1 MSMEEIREAPEAV
14 REWERISAHSHIT
27 GLGLEG
33 LRAKPVAGGMVGQ
46 VEAREAAGI
55 IVDMVKKGKFA
66 GRAILLAGPP
76 GTGKTALATA
86 IAKELGRDVPF
97 VPIAASEIY
106 SAEIKKTE
114 FLTQALRKAIG
125 VRIHEMRR
133 IYEGEVKELSVKE
146 QPHPYN
152 PYVKVPTGATI
163 KLATTDASQK
173 LTMDQSFAISLLRQ
187 GVETGDVVQIDADSG
202 RIVKLGKSREA
213 AEKEKLDLS
222 SVQVVDVPSGPV
234 LKHKEFVYTLT
245 LHNLDVAQSRAG
257 MSMFSLL
264 FGGEERKEISDET
277 RRSVDEAVRSW
288 VEEGRAEIIPGV
300 VFIDECSMLDIET
313 FSFLNRAMEQ
323 ELAPIIIFATNRG
336 ITFVRGTDLKA
347 PHGMPLD
354 LLDRMLIISTKPYS
368 RDEILE
374 ILKIRA
380 RAEKIEITKDA
391 LEYLADIGEESSL
404 RYAVQ
409 LLAPAANY
417 AEAEGSKKITKEHVE
432 RVRQLFAD
440 VKRSVAYLQEYEEKM
455 LK

>member
-1 MSMEEIREAPEAV
+1 MEDIREAPEAV
-14 REWERISAHSHIT
+14 REWERISAHSHVV
-27 GLGLEG
+27 GLGLDG
-33 LRAKPVAGGMVGQ
+33 LKARPVAGGMVGQ
-46 VEAREAAGI
+46 IEAREAAGI
-55 IVDMVKKGKFA
+55 IVDMVRKGKFA

-97 VPIAASEIY
+97 VPVAASEIY

-146 QPHPYN
+146 EPHPYN
-152 PYVKVPTGATI
+152 PYSKVPTGATI
-163 KLATTDASQK
+163 KLATADASQK
-173 LTMDQSFAISLLRQ
+173 LTMDQSFAISLIRQ
-187 GVETGDVVQIDADSG
+187 GVETGDIVQIDADSG
-202 RIVKLGKSREA
+202 RIAKVGKSKEA

-222 SVQVVDVPSGPV
+222 TVQAVEVPSGPV

-257 MSMFSLL
+257 ISMFSLF
-264 FGGEERKEISDET
+264 FGGEDRKEISNET
-277 RRSVDEAVRSW
+277 RRGVDEAVRSW
-288 VEEGRAEIIPGV
+288 VEEGRAEILPGV
-300 VFIDECSMLDIET
+300 VFIDECSMLDVET
-313 FSFLNRAMEQ
+313 FSFLGRAMEQ

-336 ITFVRGTDLKA
+336 ITIVRGTDLKS

-354 LLDRMLIISTKPYS
+354 LLDRMLIISTKSYS
-368 RDEILE
+368 REEILE

-380 RAEKIEITKDA
+380 KAEKVELPKEA
-391 LEYLADIGEESSL
+391 LEYLADIGEATSL

-409 LLAPAANY
+409 LLAPASNI
-417 AEAEGSKKITKEHVE
+417 AEAEGSKRVKKEHIE
-432 RVRQLFAD
+432 RVKQLFAD
-440 VKRSVAYLQEYEEKM
+440 IKRSVAYLQEYEAKM

>member
-1 MSMEEIREAPEAV
+1 MD
-14 REWERISAHSHIT
+14 
-27 GLGLEG
+27 GLKA
-33 LRAKPVAGGMVGQ
+33 RPVAGGMVGQ
-46 VEAREAAGI
+46 IEAREAAGI
-55 IVDMVKKGKFA
+55 IVDMVRKGKFA

-97 VPIAASEIY
+97 VPVAASEIY

-146 QPHPYN
+146 EPHPYN
-152 PYVKVPTGATI
+152 PYSKVPTGATI
-163 KLATTDASQK
+163 KLATADASQK
-173 LTMDQSFAISLLRQ
+173 LTMDQSFAISLIRQ
-187 GVETGDVVQIDADSG
+187 GVETGDIVQIDADSG
-202 RIVKLGKSREA
+202 RIAKVGKSKEA

-222 SVQVVDVPSGPV
+222 TVQAVEVPSGPV

-257 MSMFSLL
+257 ISMFSLF
-264 FGGEERKEISDET
+264 FGGEDRKEISNET
-277 RRSVDEAVRSW
+277 RRGVDEAVRSW
-288 VEEGRAEIIPGV
+288 VEEGRAEILPGV
-300 VFIDECSMLDIET
+300 VFIDECSMLDVET
-313 FSFLNRAMEQ
+313 FSFLGRAMEQ

-336 ITFVRGTDLKA
+336 ITIVRGTDLKS

-354 LLDRMLIISTKPYS
+354 LLDRMLIISTKSYS
-368 RDEILE
+368 REEILE

-380 RAEKIEITKDA
+380 KAEKVELPKEA
-391 LEYLADIGEESSL
+391 LEYLADIGEATSL

-409 LLAPAANY
+409 LLAPASNI
-417 AEAEGSKKITKEHVE
+417 AEAEGSKRVKKEHIE
-432 RVRQLFAD
+432 RVKQLFAD
-440 VKRSVAYLQEYEEKM
+440 IKRSVAYLQEYEAKM